1 MHNFGSSEI
10 QTMFITEANSKT
22 FRQIADDMDAEGVN
36 NYTELYQKKP
46 NILQRHFE
54 YARKR
59 LREIT
64 RHR

>member
-1 MHNFGSSEI
+1 
-10 QTMFITEANSKT
+10 MFITEANSKT